1 MTLAAALAPLR
12 HPAFRNLALGRLI
25 SLLGNAVA
33 PIALAFAVLDL
44 TRSASALGL
53 VVGARSLTN
62 VAFVLFGGVIADRLP
77 RHLVMV
83 GSGLLAA
90 ATQAAVAAL
99 VLTGAATVP
108 LLMALSAVNGMVSAF
123 AWPATAALVPQTVPG
138 DLLQQANALNRLA
151 GNGAMIG
158 GAALGGTLVAAAGPG
173 WGLAVDAA
181 TFALSALFFTL
192 VRVTDVRDRTAPR
205 QGVLADLRVGWH
217 EFTARSW
224 VWIVV
229 LAFTVLN
236 ATWVGGFSV
245 LGPAVADGTIG
256 RSGWGLVLAVETAGM
271 VAGALVALR
280 LKLRRP
286 LLVGCVCMLAEVAF
300 LVTLAEWPGSLV
312 TLVVVGFLSGA
323 AVEQFA
329 IAWDMSLQQHIPS
342 DRLARVYAYDILGSI
357 MAVPLG
363 QIAAG
368 PAAAAIGTS
377 NTLLAAAGINAVA
390 VLAMVASR
398 GVRGLRAPTPP
409 TAADPAPVPATT
421 SAVTG

>member
-1 MTLAAALAPLR
+1 MTLAAALSPLR
-12 HPAFRNLALGRLI
+12 HSAFRNLALGRLI

-44 TRSASALGL
+44 THSASDLGL

-83 GSGLLAA
+83 GSSLMAA
-90 ATQAAVAAL
+90 ATQTAVAAL
-99 VLTGAATVP
+99 VLTGSATVP

-123 AWPATAALVPQTVPG
+123 SLPATAALMPQTVPG

-158 GAALGGTLVAAAGPG
+158 GAALGGALVATAGPG
-173 WGLAVDAA
+173 WGLVADAA
-181 TFALSALFFTL
+181 TFAVSALFFAL

-205 QGVLADLRVGWH
+205 DGVLAELRVGWT
-217 EFTARSW
+217 EFTSRSW
-224 VWIVV
+224 VWIIV
-229 LAFTVLN
+229 LAFMVLN
-236 ATWVGGFSV
+236 ATWVGGFYV
-245 LGPAVADGTIG
+245 LGPVVADGTVG
-256 RSGWGLVLAVETAGM
+256 RSGWGVVLATVTAGM

-286 LLVGCVCMLAEVAF
+286 LLVGCVCMLAEVVF
-300 LVTLAEWPGSLV
+300 LVALAEWPGSLAA
-312 TLVVVGFLSGA
+312 LVVVGFLSGA
-323 AVEQFA
+323 AVEQFS
-329 IAWDMSLQQHIPS
+329 IAWDMSLQQHIPA

-357 MAVPLG
+357 LAVPLG

-377 NTLLAAAGINAVA
+377 NALLAAAGINAVV
-390 VLAMVASR
+390 VLAMIASR
-398 GVRGLRAPTPP
+398 GVRSLHG
-409 TAADPAPVPATT
+409 PAPAPATPDP
-421 SAVTG
+421 VTA